1 MAEQPEQPLSIDALP
16 PLAALRRLGAG
27 LSEREV
33 MLVGGPHPGATH
45 RVARI
50 RRAARERFQA
60 ITDIGLSHGIA
71 GGPPPARHAHPA
83 SGGLPELSYL
93 AAGEPT
99 GRPVLF
105 IHGTPGAAADWTPFL
120 RRVPAGQRRLAVDR
134 PGFGRSGPGKPV
146 VALAEQARA
155 IAALLE
161 KGSAPAVVVGSS
173 YGGPVA
179 LQLAAG
185 HPEVVSG
192 VLLVGAAA
200 DPGRERTHPLQ
211 RLAAVGPIAGLLP
224 RALAHSNAELLVL
237 RRELAALAAGMSRI
251 RAPVTILQGLHDTLV
266 PAENAAYLAERLV
279 GAMRRRLILVARA
292 GHFLHILSSE
302 LVEQALNKV
311 LEDAGDGDLLLKDR
325 RWSAQEASI
334 PVPTAV

>member
-1 MAEQPEQPLSIDALP
+1 MTETSGIVPIDALSP
-16 PLAALRRLGAG
+16 GAALRRLGAG
-27 LSEREV
+27 LAGREV

-50 RRAARERFQA
+50 YRSARERFQA
-60 ITDIGLSHGIA
+60 ITDIGLSSAIA
-71 GGPPPARHAHPA
+71 DGERPARHSH
-83 SGGLPELSYL
+83 SSRGVPELSYL
-93 AAGEPT
+93 AAGDPA
-99 GRPVLF
+99 GRPVVF

-120 RRVPAGQRRLAVDR
+120 RNVPSGQRRLAVDR
-134 PGFGRSGPGKPV
+134 PGFGQSGPGAPV

-155 IAALLE
+155 IASLIEA
-161 KGSAPAVVVGSS
+161 GSAPAVVVGSS

-200 DPGRERTHPLQ
+200 DPARERTHPLQ
-211 RLAAVGPIAGLLP
+211 RLAALRAIGGLLP
-224 RALAHSNAELLVL
+224 RALAHSNAELLAL
-237 RRELAALAAGMSRI
+237 RRELEVLGTGIGRI

-266 PAENAAYLAERLV
+266 PAENAAYLGERLV

-292 GHFLHILSSE
+292 GHFLHILSSD
-302 LVEQALNKV
+302 LVEQALGHV
-311 LEDAGDGDLLLKDR
+311 LADARESGTLPDHRITAG
-325 RWSAQEASI
+325 AAATGPAFI
-334 PVPTAV
+334 PS